1 MKNEK
6 KKYENFELDLIDKY
20 NNIASSTECTG
31 LIQIPPTSEE
41 EAEFYGEIYTIP
53 EQVNNFYDVKKPKG
67 RHIKSAPD
75 AK

>member
-1 MKNEK
+1 MKKQEKKNE
-6 KKYENFELDLIDKY
+6 NFDLDIIDKY
-20 NNIASSTECTG
+20 NNVASSTECTG

-41 EAEFYGEIYTIP
+41 EAEAYGEIYIIP
-53 EQVNNFYDVKKPKG
+53 EQVNDFYDAKKPKG

>member
-1 MKNEK
+1 MKKQEKKNE
-6 KKYENFELDLIDKY
+6 NFDLDIIDKY
-20 NNIASSTECTG
+20 NNVASSTECTG

-41 EAEFYGEIYTIP
+41 EAEAYGEIYVIP
-53 EQVNNFYDVKKPKG
+53 EQVNDFDNVKKIKG